1 MSKTNSVVEVNGNR
15 YDAIS
20 GELIS
25 KVKKAS
31 NHIPRP
37 SGKKMVDGFVLPYA
51 HRSATPNTRV
61 SKTASRPKTTAHG
74 LHTRHMHSKTLMR
87 KVVKKPSLSK
97 ADSSQK
103 PVRARSQEVS
113 PVRESR
119 ARTVM
124 KHAKVN
130 RFGTLPSAAAATTR
144 AAVQPLKP
152 HLKRNASSSKAE
164 IVSPRAPSMITS
176 VSHQKLERLL
186 DEALVK
192 ADAHKQM
199 MRGNRSSRLGRVKRL
214 PRWLSIGFAL
224 LILTVLAAAIIWRN
238 LPSVAMHV
246 AAARAHVKAAM
257 PSYTP
262 SGYGFTNPI
271 EYKNGSVTLQY
282 IDKISGAPGF
292 TLTQKT
298 SNWDSASLA
307 ANALPKD
314 VPVQTS
320 QVNGTTV
327 YVYGTSN
334 DAAWVNHGVLY
345 DLKNK
350 GSLTSDQVMKIVES
364 L

>member
-31 NHIPRP
+31 NHIHRPR
-37 SGKKMVDGFVLPYA
+37 GKKMVDGFVLS
-51 HRSATPNTRV
+51 SARRPATTNAQV
-61 SKTASRPKTTAHG
+61 SKSASRPKTTAHG
-74 LHTRHMHSKTLMR
+74 LHTRTQHSKTLMR
-87 KVVKKPSLSK
+87 KVVKKPSFSK
-97 ADSSQK
+97 AEPTQKK
-103 PVRARSQEVS
+103 PVHAQSHGVN
-113 PVRESR
+113 PIRESR
-119 ARTVM
+119 AKTVI

-130 RFGTLPSAAAATTR
+130 RFGALQSSATSTAKADVMPHKPRLKNTSAAI
-144 AAVQPLKP
+144 
-152 HLKRNASSSKAE
+152 E
-164 IVSPRAPSMITS
+164 IVAPRAPSMVTS

-186 DEALVK
+186 DEALLK

-199 MRGNRSSRLGRVKRL
+199 MHHNQSSRLSRMKRL
-214 PRWLSIGFAL
+214 PRWLSIGFAI
-224 LILTVLAAAIIWRN
+224 LILTILAAAVIWRN

-246 AAARAHVKAAM
+246 AAARAHVKASI

-262 SGYGFTNPI
+262 SGYGFTNHI
-271 EYKNGSVTLQY
+271 KYKTGSVTLQY
-282 IDKISGAPGF
+282 IDKTSGEPGF
-292 TLTQKT
+292 ALTQQT
-298 SNWDSASLA
+298 SDWDSASLA

-345 DLKNK
+345 NLKNK
-350 GSLTSDQVMKIVES
+350 GSLTSDQVMKIVEA